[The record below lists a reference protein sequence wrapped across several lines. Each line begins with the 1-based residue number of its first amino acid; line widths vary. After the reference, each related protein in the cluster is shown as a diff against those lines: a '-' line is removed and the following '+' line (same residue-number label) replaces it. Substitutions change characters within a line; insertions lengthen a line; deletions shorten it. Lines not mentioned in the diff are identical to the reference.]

1 MVERQREGL
10 IVRVLLMPGI
20 ARFSEGSPLS

>member
-1 MVERQREGL
+1 MVKRQREGL
-10 IVRVLLMPGI
+10 TVRVLLILGI